1 MVEYTMEK
9 KTSTGNI
16 LKLINTENAEN
27 RFRYRYDSI
36 LQELEDYEDPESPT
50 DYLRAEAEKYLIISK
65 LLYVAWY
72 DEEY

>member
-1 MVEYTMEK
+1 MEK